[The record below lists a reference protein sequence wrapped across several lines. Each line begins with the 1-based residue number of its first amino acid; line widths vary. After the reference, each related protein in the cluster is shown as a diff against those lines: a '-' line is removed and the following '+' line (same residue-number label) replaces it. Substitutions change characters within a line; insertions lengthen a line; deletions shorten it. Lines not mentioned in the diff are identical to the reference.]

1 LEIASGRPRCPW
13 TLLSKTA
20 GCPGGCNRQCCTL
33 IECIHWETWGTD
45 EAAANDAR
53 CTALRLQLTAESDG
67 NSDWNREIY
76 PSINYGKN
84 NTSCAEL
91 HRVCAAMGM
100 RVGSKTPQALL
111 TELKRLKPGLNLA
124 EIACIDSWLQDAED
138 SDIEEQLEL
147 RDITAGGNPRP
158 QLKARLLKE

>member
-1 LEIASGRPRCPW
+1 
-13 TLLSKTA
+13 
-20 GCPGGCNRQCCTL
+20 
-33 IECIHWETWGTD
+33 
-45 EAAANDAR
+45 
-53 CTALRLQLTAESDG
+53 
-67 NSDWNREIY
+67 
-76 PSINYGKN
+76 
-84 NTSCAEL
+84 
-91 HRVCAAMGM
+91 MGM